1 MSHNPP
7 RGTQGIQGGW
17 HSGIEFAQI
26 AKNWVNGDSDCGINP
41 SRKIEIR
48 SHVSGIRITLI
59 EDYNEISF
67 STGEPLHA
75 LKDALKHF
83 ELSKTRILKE
93 KIERKIED
101 LEKKERE
108 IQEEKKEV
116 DRLKKILKDRAL
128 STFEDQ

>member
-1 MSHNPP
+1 MSHNLP
-7 RGTQGIQGGW
+7 TQGW
-17 HSGIEFAQI
+17 SSGLEFTQI

-48 SHVSGIRITLI
+48 SHVSGIRITLL

-75 LKDALKHF
+75 LKDALANF
-83 ELSKTRILKE
+83 ESNKTYALKRR
-93 KIERKIED
+93 IERKIED

>member
-7 RGTQGIQGGW
+7 TMQGIQGG
-17 HSGIEFAQI
+17 IEFGQI

-41 SRKIEIR
+41 YRKIAIR

-75 LKDALKHF
+75 LKDALKRF

-128 STFEDQ
+128 STFENQ

>member
-7 RGTQGIQGGW
+7 TGIQGGS
-17 HSGIEFAQI
+17 SGFGGNIQFTQI
-26 AKNWVNGDSDCGINP
+26 AKNWVNGDTDYGINP

-48 SHVSGIRITLI
+48 SHLGGIRITLL
-59 EDYNEISF
+59 EDYREISF

-75 LKDALKHF
+75 LKDALRHF

-93 KIERKIED
+93 KIERSIENV
-101 LEKKERE
+101 EKKERE

-116 DRLKKILKDRAL
+116 DRLKKILKDRAF